1 MMVRISQPKSFFY
14 KGGSRAVLLLH
25 SFTSNTVDVKKLGS
39 FLNREGY
46 TCFAPLY
53 KGHGHSAEH
62 LILSTPSDWQ
72 KSAEEGYNFLKS
84 EGYQHIA
91 VIGVSLGGLLA
102 LNISQNMNV
111 TGIVTMSV
119 PYKGEVYSLKKR
131 VLNYAKNYMQLQGK
145 GNQQISEEL
154 NQLTAYSTNSLLQ
167 FKQFIDST
175 MEGLSQLEK
184 PISILYGELDEPLYR
199 DSAKYIFAKVS
210 SSHKSIKGYLNSKH
224 LMTLGQDRDII
235 HSDILTFLEGLQW
248 QY

>member
-1 MMVRISQPKSFFY
+1 MVRISQPKSFFY
-14 KGGSRAVLLLH
+14 KGGSKAVLLLH

-53 KGHGHSAEH
+53 KGHGQSAEH
-62 LILSTPSDWQ
+62 LMLSTPSDWW
-72 KSAEEGYNFLKS
+72 KSTEEGYNFLKS

-102 LNISQNMNV
+102 LNVGQKMNV

-131 VLNYAKNYMQLQGK
+131 VLYYAENYMQLQGK
-145 GNQQISEEL
+145 EKQEISEEL
-154 NQLTAYSTNSLLQ
+154 NQLAAYSTNSLLQ
-167 FKQFIDST
+167 FMELIDST

-199 DSAKYIFAKVS
+199 DSAKYIYAKAS
-210 SSHKSIKGYLNSKH
+210 SSHKRIKGYLNSKH
-224 LMTLGQDRDII
+224 LMTLGPDRDII
-235 HSDILTFLEGLQW
+235 HRDILTFLEELEW
-248 QY
+248 